1 MFAIGVHYGA
11 YYICKEE
18 GLAVVWWVWENPVTY
33 TEEVNGVPCPGRKV
47 FPWKEGRSWLVPER
61 RWEDGRVG
69 GGNLVWEAFCRI
81 LWLLYIFL
89 HLIIFLG
96 VLRKESGLM
105 YCHRTNS
112 AVKTFLNFSYYLFLS
127 LSGAQK
133 KVLRGLA
140 VRSAQGSALIQQS
153 S

>member
-1 MFAIGVHYGA
+1 M
-11 YYICKEE
+11 
-18 GLAVVWWVWENPVTY
+18 
-33 TEEVNGVPCPGRKV
+33 
-47 FPWKEGRSWLVPER
+47 
-61 RWEDGRVG
+61 G